1 MIRRLVY
8 GLAQKYRDI
17 ASRAGW
23 TALQVAIPIIG
34 VIVYDLPPAW
44 VPIGAT
50 ALSALKSWIATKVGN
65 TDTVTFVEPEPEP
78 PTSSPPQPTSGPELR
93 SRAAGART
101 HESDPRR
108 EYGGSTFRDLRGGN

>member
-1 MIRRLVY
+1 MFSKLP
-8 GLAQKYRDI
+8 QKYRDL
-17 ASRAGW
+17 ASRAAW

-65 TDTVTFVEPEPEP
+65 TDTVTFVEPVSVLPI
-78 PTSSPPQPTSGPELR
+78 SSPPQPASGPELR
-93 SRAAGART
+93 SRAAGTRT
-101 HESDPRR
+101 HGGDPRR
-108 EYGGSTFRDLRGGN
+108 EPGGSTFRDLRGGN